1 MKESQLVLPIWV
13 DPDLPASPSDALPIQ
28 PDHVA
33 SWISSNS
40 DGPSRHIALTSR
52 NTIYIHSSLLSAQV
66 PSPAPPPPPQ
76 AQLPTIKTP
85 PNPSPVR
92 RPIIDRTHSAPR
104 RRAGSISSSIK
115 TTSSHRRVSAF
126 SPPPSAKIPSAVL
139 TSATVTAVTHD
150 AGTSTA
156 RGNLDDKSELRD
168 HLREQR
174 DRDINEERGLGLG
187 IALGRRSIHVHS
199 KDDIESSG
207 SVSPPAQ
214 GNGVARSTASF
225 DSGRAERTGGL
236 RGWLRGEQDG
246 KDEHERD
253 MKQQLEEIEV
263 ERAMEKEREE
273 ERREAQERI
282 AMQRVGG
289 TTPRISGQAEGSTR
303 PEDGVRLKRVV
314 LDQFG
319 RGRIVSM
326 LVFEEIGVLAVLRDI
341 GSDNAHFV
349 RLGAADKQYTRSH
362 LVGHA
367 AGGRLDRA

>member
-1 MKESQLVLPIWV
+1 MKESTLVLPIWV
-13 DPDLPASPSDALPIQ
+13 DPDLPACPSDPLPIR

-40 DGPSRHIALTSR
+40 DGPTRHIALTSR
-52 NTIYIHSSLLSAQV
+52 NTIYIHSSPLSAQV
-66 PSPAPPPPPQ
+66 LSPAPPLPQ

-92 RPIIDRTHSAPR
+92 RPIIGRTHSAPR
-104 RRAGSISSSIK
+104 SRAGSISSSIK

-246 KDEHERD
+246 KEERERD

-289 TTPRISGQAEGSTR
+289 TTPRISGQADSTER

-314 LDQFG
+314 LDQVG

-326 LVFEEIGVLAVLRDI
+326 LVFKEIGVLAVLRDI
-341 GSDNAHFV
+341 G
-349 RLGAADKQYTRSH
+349 
-362 LVGHA
+362 
-367 AGGRLDRA
+367 